1 MYIVYM
7 MKAVQKKTIL
17 IVGGSLGARTL
28 NMSVL
33 ANLQLMGGMSRQGA
47 ALVMVCP
54 AFDVHTVTDGTLALP
69 PRPQGTLVSV
79 FCHGAQAEGVTL
91 RGLQYPLEGALL
103 TCDHPLGVSNAYTK
117 AQAASVT
124 VARGTLLVYV
134 ALDA

>member
-1 MYIVYM
+1 
-7 MKAVQKKTIL
+7 MKTPRAAASRRTVTL
-17 IVGGSLGARTL
+17 MLMTMPLMARTKP
-28 NMSVL
+28 SV
-33 ANLQLMGGMSRQGA
+33 
-47 ALVMVCP
+47 
-54 AFDVHTVTDGTLALP
+54 
-69 PRPQGTLVSV
+69 RPQGTLVSV